1 MAQNKITAPLKKA
14 LVDLESGVQ
23 KKMDKAVQT
32 ISSSGNIAI
41 IPALLDL
48 LLKNSSLLIQKK
60 VLSLLADI
68 KDIDA
73 KEIIIESLKNDRY
86 EILKTNLINV
96 VWNSKLDFS
105 EYIAE
110 FVALSTQG
118 DLMRAIECL
127 TVIENLMGPFE
138 EHHLL
143 ESQLYLKD
151 YYSESR
157 KERSQKDELIAE
169 IALFIQEQNDGIDA
183 DLLIE

>member
-1 MAQNKITAPLKKA
+1 MAQKKITVPLKKA
-14 LVDLESGVQ
+14 LVDLESGIP
-23 KKMDKAVQT
+23 KKMDKAIQT
-32 ISSSGNIAI
+32 ISSSGNIAV
-41 IPALLDL
+41 IPALLNM
-48 LLKNSSLLIQKK
+48 LLKHSNDSIQKK

-68 KDIDA
+68 KSNDA
-73 KEIIIESLKNDRY
+73 KEVIVECLKNDTY
-86 EILKTNLINV
+86 EVLITNLINV

-118 DLMRAIECL
+118 DFMRAIECL

-143 ESQLYLKD
+143 ESQLYLKE
-151 YYSESR
+151 YFSEPR
-157 KERSQKDELIAE
+157 KQRSQKDEIIAE
-169 IALFIQEQNDGIDA
+169 IAIFIQEQNDGIDA

>member
-1 MAQNKITAPLKKA
+1 MAQKKITVPLKKA
-14 LVDLESGVQ
+14 LLDLESGEQ
-23 KKMDKAVQT
+23 KKMDQAIQT
-32 ISSSGNIAI
+32 ISASGNIAL
-41 IPALLDL
+41 IPALLNL
-48 LLKNSSLLIQKK
+48 LLQNSSPLIHKK
-60 VLSLLADI
+60 VMSLLADVT
-68 KDIDA
+68 DIHA
-73 KEIIIESLKNDRY
+73 KEIIIESLKDDRY
-86 EILKTNLINV
+86 EILKTNLINI

-143 ESQLYLKD
+143 ESQLYLKE
-151 YYSESR
+151 YYSELS
-157 KERSQKDELIAE
+157 KERSHKDEIIAE
-169 IALFIQEQNDGIDA
+169 IAVFIQEQNDGIDA

>member
-1 MAQNKITAPLKKA
+1 MEQKKITAPLKKA
-14 LVDLESGVQ
+14 LADLQSGEQ
-23 KKMDKAVQT
+23 KKMDKAIQT
-32 ISSSGNIAI
+32 ISASGNVSV
-41 IPALLDL
+41 IPKLLNTL
-48 LLKNSSLLIQKK
+48 LQHSNTSIEKR

-68 KDIDA
+68 KTNDA
-73 KEIIIESLKNDRY
+73 KEIMIECLKNDAY
-86 EILKTNLINV
+86 EVLITNLINV

-127 TVIENLMGPFE
+127 TVIENLTGPFE

-143 ESQLYLKD
+143 ESQLYLKE
-151 YYSESR
+151 YYSELR
-157 KERSQKDELIAE
+157 KDRSQKDEIIAE
-169 IALFIQEQNDGIDA
+169 IAMFIQEQNDGIDA

>member
-23 KKMDKAVQT
+23 KKMDKAIQT
-32 ISSSGNIAI
+32 ISSSGNIAV
-41 IPALLDL
+41 IPGLLNIL
-48 LLKNSSLLIQKK
+48 LQNSSEPIQKK

-68 KDIDA
+68 RDIDA

-86 EILKTNLINV
+86 ENLKTNLINV
-96 VWNSKLDFS
+96 AWNSKLDFS

-143 ESQLYLKD
+143 ESQLYLKE
-151 YYSESR
+151 YFSELR
-157 KERSQKDELIAE
+157 KKRSQKDEIIAE
-169 IALFIQEQNDGIDA
+169 IAVFIQEQNDGIDA